1 MVGVPAETMRHIFPD
16 ASKLPAHIDC
26 ICFQVQ
32 AHLDGYPV
40 WYVRDLPA
48 NGGDFEWTEDPSAAK
63 LLGWFWQQRFLAF
76 CRRDTNRPNYGCLPA
91 RLAYPMSG
99 GGRTRDSFLCCMSR
113 TGLYWQR
120 GTSGA

>member
-1 MVGVPAETMRHIFPD
+1 MNNQPNVGVPVETMRHIFPD

-48 NGGDFEWTEDPSAAK
+48 NGSDFEWTEDPAAAK

-76 CRRDTNRPNYGCLPA
+76 CRRDTNRPNYGCLPVYRYEEAGKYKRIYRGEVA
-91 RLAYPMSG
+91 R
-99 GGRTRDSFLCCMSR
+99 
-113 TGLYWQR
+113 
-120 GTSGA
+120 

>member
-1 MVGVPAETMRHIFPD
+1 MNNQPNVGVPVETMRHIFPG
-16 ASKLPAHIDC
+16 ASKFPAHIDC

-76 CRRDTNRPNYGCLPA
+76 CRRDTNRPNYGCLPVYRYEEAGKYQRMYRGEIA
-91 RLAYPMSG
+91 R
-99 GGRTRDSFLCCMSR
+99 
-113 TGLYWQR
+113 
-120 GTSGA
+120 

>member
-63 LLGWFWQQRFLAF
+63 LLGWFWQQRF
-76 CRRDTNRPNYGCLPA
+76 RR
-91 RLAYPMSG
+91 
-99 GGRTRDSFLCCMSR
+99 
-113 TGLYWQR
+113 
-120 GTSGA
+120 